1 MANECWSSKDTS
13 KGYELICIVHVHLRK
28 FYFYN
33 FSRANA
39 RQNCRYGYR
48 GFWQALAKRFLDGFV
63 G

>member
-28 FYFYN
+28 Y
-33 FSRANA
+33 A